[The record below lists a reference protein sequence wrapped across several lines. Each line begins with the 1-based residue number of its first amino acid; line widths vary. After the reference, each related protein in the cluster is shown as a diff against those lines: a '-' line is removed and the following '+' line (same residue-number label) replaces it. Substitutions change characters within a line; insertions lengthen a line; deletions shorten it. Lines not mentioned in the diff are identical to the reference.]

1 MKEPNSDRVVPPQPA
16 AQDGDLDGWRLNG
29 LDYPSFRLSLV
40 AKVMDRLTIRDLARM
55 TDLTIAQWRVL
66 SRLASA
72 PGGLT
77 VRQIAERAWVD
88 RGEVSRAATVLE
100 QRRLS
105 ARRVNP
111 SDSRAPI
118 LSVTT
123 RGMEEYRRIIAA
135 RSEFHTTIMRNM
147 SRAECKEF
155 DRLLKKLATELL
167 DIQAQGD
174 EVSGGT

>member
-1 MKEPNSDRVVPPQPA
+1 MKEPNSDRRAASQPA
-16 AQDGDLDGWRLNG
+16 PQEGDLDGWRLNG
-29 LDYPSFRLSLV
+29 LDFPSFRLSLV

-88 RGEVSRAATVLE
+88 RGEVSRAVTVLE

-105 ARRVNP
+105 TRRVNP
-111 SDSRAPI
+111 SDSRAPL
-118 LSVTT
+118 LSVSA
-123 RGMEEYRRIIAA
+123 RGLEEYRRIIAA
-135 RSEFHTTIMRNM
+135 RSEFHATIMRNM
-147 SRAECKEF
+147 SRAECREF

-167 DIQAQGD
+167 HIQAKGD
-174 EVSGGT
+174 DGAEGA

>member
-1 MKEPNSDRVVPPQPA
+1 MKEPNSDRRAAPQPA
-16 AQDGDLDGWRLNG
+16 PEEGDLDGWRLNG
-29 LDYPSFRLSLV
+29 LDFPSFRLSLV

-88 RGEVSRAATVLE
+88 RGEVSRAVTVLE
-100 QRRLS
+100 QRRLTN
-105 ARRVNP
+105 RRANP

-118 LSVTT
+118 LYATT
-123 RGMEEYRRIIAA
+123 RGVEEYRRLIAA
-135 RSEFHTTIMRNM
+135 RSGFHTTIMQNM

-167 DIQAQGD
+167 HIQAQGD
-174 EVSGGT
+174 DGAGGV